1 MKMILVTAA
10 IFLGIVWA
18 VANVTET
25 FGKNLKA
32 QNVAAQWI
40 R

>member
-1 MKMILVTAA
+1 MKMILMTAA

-18 VANVTET
+18 VSNATET

-32 QNVAAQWI
+32 QNVAVQWI
-40 R
+40 H